1 MKKEKSLL
9 SFILNDKISTM
20 MNIKHIGH
28 SSFLI
33 ELNNCYLLFDYYIG
47 EIPPLDN
54 NKKIFVFSS
63 HHHGDHFNMGIFN
76 LLKDYSN
83 VKYVFSRDIKRKY
96 GKQITEDVT
105 YVTTGTETGLDDIK
119 IETLRSTD
127 EGVAFVLTV
136 EDKSIYHAG
145 DLNLWVWSSESEE
158 YNSFMTLRFNK
169 EMEKI
174 KGRHFDVAFLVL
186 DSRQGDDC
194 YKGFDYF
201 MKNTDTD
208 LVYPMHYWDDSS
220 VIDKLKSMPISKDY
234 RLKIKSPTIQ

>member
-1 MKKEKSLL
+1 
-9 SFILNDKISTM
+9 M

-47 EIPPLDN
+47 EIPLLDN
-54 NKKIFVFSS
+54 SKKIYVFSS
-63 HHHGDHFNMGIFN
+63 HHHGDHFSMNIFD
-76 LLKDYSN
+76 LLKSYSH
-83 VKYVFSRDIKRKY
+83 VEYVFSRDIKRIY
-96 GKQITEDVT
+96 GKQIHLEVN
-105 YVTTGTETGLDDIK
+105 YVAANSETCLDKLK

-127 EGVAFVLTV
+127 EGVAFIVSA
-136 EDKSIYHAG
+136 EDKTIYHAG
-145 DLNLWVWSSESEE
+145 DLNLWVWAEESEE

-169 EMEKI
+169 EMNHI

-186 DSRQGDDC
+186 DSRQGEDF

-208 LVYPMHYWDDSS
+208 LAYPMHYWKDSS
-220 VIDKLKSMPISKDY
+220 VIEKLKKMSISEAY
-234 RLKIKSPTIQ
+234 RKKIKSSTIQ